1 MKYTIFGG
9 DLRDSFEIEED
20 LKFLRGGGDLTVWFY
35 FLSHFSGETVRYA
48 SIISNYLSGETVM
61 YASIIP
67 NYFSGETV
75 MEWMAENRIL
85 SVVLEGNID
94 QVER

>member
-1 MKYTIFGG
+1 MVS
-9 DLRDSFEIEED
+9 L
-20 LKFLRGGGDLTVWFY
+20 FLIILLEKQYCTG
-35 FLSHFSGETVRYA
+35 
-48 SIISNYLSGETVM
+48 SIIH
-61 YASIIP
+61 

-94 QVER
+94 QVDNNYLQILYREVKGILL

>member
-1 MKYTIFGG
+1 
-9 DLRDSFEIEED
+9 
-20 LKFLRGGGDLTVWFY
+20 
-35 FLSHFSGETVRYA
+35 
-48 SIISNYLSGETVM
+48 M